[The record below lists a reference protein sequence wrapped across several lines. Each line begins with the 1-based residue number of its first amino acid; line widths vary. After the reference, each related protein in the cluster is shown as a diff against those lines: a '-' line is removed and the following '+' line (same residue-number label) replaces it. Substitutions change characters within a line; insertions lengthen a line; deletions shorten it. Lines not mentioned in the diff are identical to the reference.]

1 MDLTATVSAIKA
13 ERETRPVRIVAAGF
27 LIKKAPAEADAFS
40 EKTLGAEAS
49 LPCASTPKT
58 AGALAT
64 CRFVPMTRVERC
76 FSALAFRCPSDVRF
90 GSFAATQFVRF
101 LPEGDIRPVLLRS

>member
-49 LPCASTPKT
+49 LPCASTPKPRPRPART
-58 AGALAT
+58 PPLCAAGAIK
-64 CRFVPMTRVERC
+64 RGESRR
-76 FSALAFRCPSDVRF
+76 
-90 GSFAATQFVRF
+90 
-101 LPEGDIRPVLLRS
+101 

>member
-1 MDLTATVSAIKA
+1 VDLTATVSAIKA

-49 LPCASTPKT
+49 LPCASTPKNRWR
-58 AGALAT
+58 AGDL
-64 CRFVPMTRVERC
+64 P
-76 FSALAFRCPSDVRF
+76 FRADDK
-90 GSFAATQFVRF
+90 G
-101 LPEGDIRPVLLRS
+101 